1 MLPSKEYLDQIA
13 NKLDSLNKMNG
24 VDPAM
29 RSQLFND
36 SFDLMDY
43 TGKAALEYMKKKNQ
57 EDPQLP
63 DPLFTDHNKY

>member
-24 VDPAM
+24 VDPAT
-29 RSQLFND
+29 RNQLFND

-57 EDPQLP
+57 EEPQP
-63 DPLFTDHNKY
+63 MDPLFTDHNKY

>member
-29 RSQLFND
+29 RNQLFND

-57 EDPQLP
+57 EGSQPM

>member
-63 DPLFTDHNKY
+63 DPLFTDLNKY